1 MTSQKKLIAVLLA
14 CLLVCTSELSAQAA
28 VNSNRVDVALAATVL
43 QSITVTVPNVAV
55 AFGVVTPGTTNA
67 APLGQNL
74 SITTAW
80 NLSAGQTVKL
90 YAYFDNAASALTGTL
105 YGDLIP
111 TSEVTGT
118 FNGGSVQGFTSISP
132 FTTGST
138 AMTLYSIPVTLT
150 NTATT
155 RTDSLA
161 LTLNLTN
168 HTTLKADAYTGT
180 LHVQAQAL

>member
-1 MTSQKKLIAVLLA
+1 ML
-14 CLLVCTSELSAQAA
+14 CTSELAAQAAA

-55 AFGVVTPGTTNA
+55 AFGTVTPGTTNA

-74 SITTAW
+74 AITTVW
-80 NLSAGQTVKL
+80 NLNAGQTVKL

-105 YGDLIP
+105 FGDLIP
-111 TSEVTGT
+111 TSEVSAT
-118 FNGGSVQGFTSISP
+118 FNGGSVQGFTSASP

-138 AMTLYSIPVTLT
+138 AMGLYSVPVSLS
-150 NTATT
+150 NATAT

-180 LHVQAQAL
+180 LHLQAQAL